1 MDMRILPETDRE
13 ILMFEEIKRL
23 MDESNTR
30 YKRIAE
36 LERINDQLRGIEQS
50 SMRSKKKLDEAYEV
64 VLTQALLISDLHT
77 RIKEL
82 EEYGR

>member
-30 YKRIAE
+30 YKRIDE
-36 LERINDQLRGIEQS
+36 LERIIDQLRDIEQS
-50 SMRSKKKLDEAYEV
+50 SMRSKKKLDEVYDV
-64 VLTQALLISDLHT
+64 VLSQALLISDLYRT
-77 RIKEL
+77 R
-82 EEYGR
+82 GV

>member
-1 MDMRILPETDRE
+1 MRILPETDRE